1 MYRAPHACP
10 VCDSEMQTTR
20 LSCPACGTAIEGR
33 FERSAL
39 EKLSREQIHFVEVF
53 LRNEGKITWV
63 AEELKLTYPA
73 ARAQLLDIVTTL
85 GVKPAPRASQSSERQ
100 EVLRRL
106 AAGEITAEEA
116 LLQVNRA

>member
-10 VCDSEMQTTR
+10 VCDGEMQTTR
-20 LSCPACGTAIEGR
+20 LSCPTCGTAVEGR

-39 EKLSREQIHFVEVF
+39 EKLSREQIHFVEVL

-63 AEELKLTYPA
+63 AEELKLNYPA

-85 GVKPAPRASQSSERQ
+85 GVKPTPRAAQSSERQ

-106 AAGEITAEEA
+106 AAGEISAEEA